1 MANQKLELP
10 SELRIRDRREMFKL
24 KFPFYRMNIDAFE
37 FKLNNIKPVEI
48 WNTTSTY
55 TEVLTIK

>member
-10 SELRIRDRREMFKL
+10 TELRIRDRREMFKL
-24 KFPFYRMNIDAFE
+24 KFPFYRMSIDAFE

-55 TEVLTIK
+55 TEVLTI